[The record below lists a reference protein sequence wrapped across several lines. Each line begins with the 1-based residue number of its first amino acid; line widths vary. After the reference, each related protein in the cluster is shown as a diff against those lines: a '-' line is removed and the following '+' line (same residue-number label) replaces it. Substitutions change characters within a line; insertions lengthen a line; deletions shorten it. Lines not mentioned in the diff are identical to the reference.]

1 VTGPAAPAEF
11 TRVRWSEGYN
21 ITEVDQFVQRLLA
34 TLDGRPVAEPV
45 TADEVRNVAF
55 SPVRFR
61 EGYDVAEVDQ
71 FLDLAIG
78 WLNGR

>member
-1 VTGPAAPAEF
+1 VTTPAEF
-11 TRVRWSEGYN
+11 TRVRWLEGYD
-21 ITEVDQFVQRLLA
+21 IAEVDEFVVRLLA
-34 TLDGRPVAEPV
+34 TLDGRPVANPV

-55 SPVRFR
+55 SSVRFR

-78 WLNGR
+78 WLNAR